1 MERETTPNAHQA
13 RRRKHDPAD
22 SEAHAHRRADDDNDL
37 ARLHIRIDD
46 IAGMVGGNT
55 RDISRID
62 GTLTTLVSSMQ
73 GLTDNTGRLAD
84 VLEAWN
90 NVKGFWWTVKAMSML
105 IKLLAPILLLF
116 AAVWLFA
123 KTGHW
128 KWP

>member
-1 MERETTPNAHQA
+1 MEREVTPNPHEA

-22 SEAHAHRRADDDNDL
+22 SEAHAHRRATDDDDL

-55 RDISRID
+55 RDITRID
-62 GTLTTLVSSMQ
+62 GTLATLVSSMQ

-90 NVKGFWWTVKAMSML
+90 NVKGFWWTMKALSAL
-105 IKLLAPILLLF
+105 AKLAAPILLF
-116 AAVWLFA
+116 VAAVWVLA
-123 KTGHW
+123 KTGQW